1 MTVGIHVQ
9 EMKGFRKEVILSIV
23 SPHPFEDEPV
33 VEEKSSKGV
42 KRSAEKKEKSDK
54 KRKV

>member
-9 EMKGFRKEVILSIV
+9 EMKGFRKEVILSIL
-23 SPHPFEDEPV
+23 SPHPVEDEPV
-33 VEEKSSKGV
+33 EEAKSSKGV
-42 KRSAEKKEKSDK
+42 KRSTEKKEKSDK

>member
-1 MTVGIHVQ
+1 MTGGIHVQ
-9 EMKGFRKEVILSIV
+9 EMKGFRKEVILSIL

-33 VEEKSSKGV
+33 EEEKSSKGV